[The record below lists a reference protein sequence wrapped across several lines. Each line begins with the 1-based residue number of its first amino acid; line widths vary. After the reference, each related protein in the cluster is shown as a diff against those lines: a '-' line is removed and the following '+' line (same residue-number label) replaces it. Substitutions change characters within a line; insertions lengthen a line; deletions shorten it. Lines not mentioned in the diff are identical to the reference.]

1 MIDYNKYREGE
12 GLFSGINI
20 VPFTDVVLVL
30 LIIFMI
36 AAPGLLSSGLNV
48 TLPGSSSADP
58 SIPSK
63 VTVALDREGR
73 IYLEGRAIEG
83 ETEGLAD
90 EIKALVE
97 KRADLGV
104 VLNADTSA
112 RHGRV
117 VEVLDALRNS
127 GAKKIYVGTVQ
138 K

>member
-1 MIDYNKYREGE
+1 MIDYKKYREGE
-12 GLFSGINI
+12 ALFSGINL

-48 TLPGSSSADP
+48 TLPGSASADP
-58 SIPSK
+58 NIPSK
-63 VTVALDREGR
+63 VTVSLDSQGAIFLDGRGMPDAATLARE
-73 IYLEGRAIEG
+73 IE
-83 ETEGLAD
+83 D
-90 EIKALVE
+90 LVK
-97 KRADLGV
+97 KRPDLRV

-117 VEVLDALRNS
+117 VEILDSLRRS
-127 GAKKIYVGTVQ
+127 GALKIYVGTVQ

>member
-1 MIDYNKYREGE
+1 MIDYRKYQEGE

-36 AAPGLLSSGLNV
+36 AAPGLLSAGLNIS
-48 TLPGSSSADP
+48 LPGASSADP
-58 SIPSK
+58 DVPAT
-63 VTVALDREGR
+63 VTVGLDRDGR
-73 IYLEGRAIEG
+73 IFLDGR
-83 ETEGLAD
+83 GLKDAAD
-90 EIKALVE
+90 LTAEIKALVE

-104 VLNADTSA
+104 VVNADSAA

-117 VEVLDALRNS
+117 VEVMDGLRNS
-127 GAKKIYVGTVQ
+127 GVNKIYVGTVQ

>member
-1 MIDYNKYREGE
+1 MIDYSKYREGE

-36 AAPGLLSSGLNV
+36 AAPGLLSSGLNI
-48 TLPGSSSADP
+48 TLPGSSNADP
-58 SIPSK
+58 KVPQK
-63 VTVALDREGR
+63 VTVSLDNSGN
-73 IYLEGRAIEG
+73 IFLEGEA
-83 ETEGLAD
+83 LAD
-90 EIKALVE
+90 SKVLSTKIKELVE

-104 VLNADTSA
+104 VLNADQAA

-117 VEVLDALRNS
+117 VEVLDTLRSS
-127 GAKKIYVGTVQ
+127 GAAKIYVGTVQ

>member
-1 MIDYNKYREGE
+1 MIDYQKYREGE

-48 TLPGSSSADP
+48 TLPGSASADP
-58 SIPSK
+58 DVPAK
-63 VTVALDREGR
+63 VTVSLDRAGT
-73 IYLEGRAIEG
+73 IYLEGRALANAEELVSEIG
-83 ETEGLAD
+83 EL
-90 EIKALVE
+90 LE

-112 RHGRV
+112 RHGQV
-117 VEVLDALRNS
+117 VEVLDSLRKS
-127 GAKKIYVGTVQ
+127 GAAKIYVGTVQ

>member
-1 MIDYNKYREGE
+1 MIDYQKYREGE

-48 TLPGSSSADP
+48 TLPGSASADP
-58 SIPSK
+58 DVPAK
-63 VTVALDREGR
+63 VTVSLDRAGT
-73 IYLEGRAIEG
+73 IYLEGRA
-83 ETEGLAD
+83 LANA
-90 EIKALVE
+90 EALVGEIGELLE

-112 RHGRV
+112 RHGQV
-117 VEVLDALRNS
+117 VEVLDSLRRS
-127 GAKKIYVGTVQ
+127 GAAKIYVGTVQ

>member
-1 MIDYNKYREGE
+1 MIDYQKYREGE

-48 TLPGSSSADP
+48 TLPGSASSDP
-58 SIPSK
+58 DVPAK
-63 VTVALDREGR
+63 VTVSLDRAGT
-73 IYLEGRAIEG
+73 IYLEGRA
-83 ETEGLAD
+83 LANA
-90 EIKALVE
+90 EALVGEIGELLE

-112 RHGRV
+112 RHGQV
-117 VEVLDALRNS
+117 VEVLDSLRKS
-127 GAKKIYVGTVQ
+127 GAAKIYVGTVQ

>member
-1 MIDYNKYREGE
+1 MIDYSRYREGA

-36 AAPGLLSSGLNV
+36 AAPGLLSSGLKV
-48 TLPGSSSADP
+48 TLPGSSTVDP
-58 SIPSK
+58 DIPSK
-63 VTVALDREGR
+63 VTVALDRDDRLFLDGR
-73 IYLEGRAIEG
+73 GIASAEALKSELE
-83 ETEGLAD
+83 
-90 EIKALVE
+90 ALV
-97 KRADLGV
+97 KRRADLGV
-104 VLNADTSA
+104 VLNADSGA

-117 VEVLDALRNS
+117 VQVLDILRGS

>member
-48 TLPGSSSADP
+48 TLPGSASADP
-58 SIPSK
+58 NVPAK
-63 VTVALDREGR
+63 VTVSLDRAGT
-73 IYLEGRAIEG
+73 IYLEGRA
-83 ETEGLAD
+83 LAD
-90 EIKALVE
+90 VEALTKEIAGLIE
-97 KRADLGV
+97 KRSNLGV

-112 RHGRV
+112 RHGQV
-117 VEVLDALRNS
+117 VEVLDTLRKS
-127 GAKKIYVGTVQ
+127 GAVKIYVGTVQ

>member
-1 MIDYNKYREGE
+1 MIDYKKYREGE
-12 GLFSGINI
+12 ALFSGINI

-48 TLPGSSSADP
+48 TLPGSASADP
-58 SIPSK
+58 NIPSK
-63 VTVALDREGR
+63 VTVSLDSQGAIFLDGRGMPDAATLARE
-73 IYLEGRAIEG
+73 IE
-83 ETEGLAD
+83 D
-90 EIKALVE
+90 LVK
-97 KRADLGV
+97 KRPDLGV

-117 VEVLDALRNS
+117 VEILDSLRRS
-127 GAKKIYVGTVQ
+127 GALKIYVGTVQ

>member
-58 SIPSK
+58 NVPAK
-63 VTVALDREGR
+63 VTVALDSDGT
-73 IYLEGRAIEG
+73 IYLEGRA
-83 ETEGLAD
+83 LAD
-90 EIKALVE
+90 AEALTTEITKLVQG
-97 KRADLGV
+97 RPDLGV
-104 VLNADTSA
+104 VLNADTTA

-117 VEVLDALRNS
+117 VEVLDTLRKS
-127 GAKKIYVGTVQ
+127 GAVKIYVGTVQ